1 MKDIKQIES
10 CQSDESKRKISSA
23 LVTVVSSSCPHEKI
37 VLLHGNSTHFLVLG
51 HFSLELPMK
60 LRLYTL

>member
-23 LVTVVSSSCPHEKI
+23 ALVTVVSSSCPHGKI
-37 VLLHGNSTHFLVLG
+37 VLMEIVHISW
-51 HFSLELPMK
+51 S
-60 LRLYTL
+60 